1 MRVACFALLVAASLT
16 AQTATETQTFD
27 FASKPDQKTLTEVAT
42 LLRVVGKINAVT
54 VDPNT
59 WSVKVTGTPDD
70 LAMAG
75 WMVRNLDQASPSSD
89 PYLVAG
95 KSDDQI
101 RMFHLTRAGA
111 VSPQA
116 VQELV
121 TVIRTVGDIQKI
133 FNYMDHKDLVVRGT
147 ASELALTQFFVS
159 SLDQN
164 PDPQRTAMTM
174 TPEYHYTWNLAPRD
188 TSDTVR
194 VFYLAHSSQPQ
205 QIQEILTN
213 LRTVL
218 DVQKVFNFTPL
229 AALVLRASP
238 EIVTA
243 SEWMIRSLDLPADA
257 KASTQ
262 DYSASPTMPGGG
274 ALQVLY
280 PVNLKGP
287 ELMQT
292 LTAVRSNV
300 GIQKAFLKTTP
311 ATLVMRGSADQ
322 ITKADELI
330 QTADNAAKPN

>member
-1 MRVACFALLVAASLT
+1 MRVICTILLVASGLA
-16 AQTATETQTFD
+16 AQTAAQTQTFD
-27 FASKPDQKTLTEVAT
+27 FASKPGAT
-42 LLRVVGKINAVT
+42 GLKEAATILKVVGKLNDVSVNSDNSSVT
-54 VDPNT
+54 
-59 WSVKVTGTPDD
+59 VTGTPDE
-70 LAMAG
+70 LAMSG
-75 WMVRNLDQASPSSD
+75 WIVRNLDQPSPSSD

-101 RMFHLTRAGA
+101 RMFHLTRAAA

-116 VQELV
+116 IQELL
-121 TVIRTVGDIQKI
+121 TVIRTVGDIQKV
-133 FNYMDHKDLVVRGT
+133 FDYTDHKDLAVRGT
-147 ASELALTQFFVS
+147 DAELAFTQFLVG
-159 SLDQN
+159 SLDQT

-174 TPEYHYTWNLAPRD
+174 TPGYPYATPRGA
-188 TSDTVR
+188 SDTVR

-218 DVQKVFNFTPL
+218 DVQRVFNFTPL
-229 AALVLRASP
+229 AALVVRASP

-262 DYSASPTMPGGG
+262 DYSGSPTMPGGG

-280 PVNLKGP
+280 PANLKGP
-287 ELMQT
+287 ALMQT
-292 LTAVRSNV
+292 LTALRTSV
-300 GIQKAFLKTTP
+300 GLQKVFLKTTP

-322 ITKADELI
+322 ITKADQLI
-330 QTADNAAKPN
+330 QTADNAAKPD